1 MTSALSLL
9 QYKSGWGDGVPP
21 GGKRKMFADRDTR
34 FVRVVRDVDF
44 GGVVR
49 IRAGAVRLV
58 TTDDLVGAALFV
70 PCDLAN
76 DAAGVIALDP
86 DDYEALEA
94 PVPFDVAVRAF

>member
-1 MTSALSLL
+1 
-9 QYKSGWGDGVPP
+9 
-21 GGKRKMFADRDTR
+21 MFADRDTR
-34 FVRVVRDVDF
+34 FIRVLRDVDF

-58 TTDDLVGAALFV
+58 TRYDLVGAALFV

-94 PVPFDVAVRAF
+94 PVPCDVAVEAF

>member
-1 MTSALSLL
+1 
-9 QYKSGWGDGVPP
+9 
-21 GGKRKMFADRDTR
+21 MFADRDAR
-34 FVRVVRDVDF
+34 FVRVLRDVDF

-49 IRAGAVRLV
+49 IPAGAVRLV
-58 TTDDLVGAALFV
+58 TADDLVGAALFV

-94 PVPFDVAVRAF
+94 PVPFDVAIQAF

>member
-1 MTSALSLL
+1 
-9 QYKSGWGDGVPP
+9 
-21 GGKRKMFADRDTR
+21 MFADRDTR
-34 FVRVVRDVDF
+34 FVRVVRDVEF

-49 IRAGAVRLV
+49 IHAGAVRLV

-94 PVPFDVAVRAF
+94 PVPFDVAIQAF

>member
-1 MTSALSLL
+1 
-9 QYKSGWGDGVPP
+9 
-21 GGKRKMFADRDTR
+21 MFADRDTR
-34 FVRVVRDVDF
+34 FIRVLRDVDF

-76 DAAGVIALDP
+76 DAAGVVALDP

-94 PVPFDVAVRAF
+94 PVPFDVAIQAF

>member
-1 MTSALSLL
+1 LTSTLSLL

-34 FVRVVRDVDF
+34 FIRVLRDVDF

-94 PVPFDVAVRAF
+94 PVPFDVAIQAF

>member
-1 MTSALSLL
+1 MIYMLVGNGSRH
-9 QYKSGWGDGVPP
+9 
-21 GGKRKMFADRDTR
+21 GGNIKMAIIRI
-34 FVRVVRDVDF
+34 VRDVDF

-49 IRAGAVRLV
+49 IPAGAVRLV
-58 TTDDLVGAALFV
+58 TADDLVGAALFV

-94 PVPFDVAVRAF
+94 PVPFDVAIQAF